1 MQDAF
6 HFGDVVVGGVV
17 DMFIVVSIDARI
29 GVHLTHDGLT
39 TTILN
44 GGIISSSKII
54 VVPSLDNVFMGYTF
68 MDWKK
73 TMNRIGS
80 TIVFMN

>member
-1 MQDAF
+1 MQNKLSSILNDLRLMQDAF

-17 DMFIVVSIDARI
+17 DDMFIVVSIDARI

-54 VVPSLDNVFMGYTF
+54 VIPSLDNVFMGYTF
-68 MDWKK
+68 MD
-73 TMNRIGS
+73 
-80 TIVFMN
+80 

>member
-1 MQDAF
+1 MLP
-6 HFGDVVVGGVV
+6 
-17 DMFIVVSIDARI
+17 FIVVSIDARI

-54 VVPSLDNVFMGYTF
+54 VVPSFDNVFMGYTS
-68 MDWKK
+68 MD
-73 TMNRIGS
+73 
-80 TIVFMN
+80 

>member
-17 DMFIVVSIDARI
+17 DDMFIVVSIDARI

-54 VVPSLDNVFMGYTF
+54 VVPSLNNVFMGYTF
-68 MDWKK
+68 MD
-73 TMNRIGS
+73 
-80 TIVFMN
+80 

>member
-1 MQDAF
+1 LQNKLSSILNDLRLMQDAF

-68 MDWKK
+68 MD
-73 TMNRIGS
+73 
-80 TIVFMN
+80 

>member
-6 HFGDVVVGGVV
+6 HFGDVVVDEVV
-17 DMFIVVSIDARI
+17 DATFIVVSIDARI

-54 VVPSLDNVFMGYTF
+54 VVPSFDKCVYGLYFHGLKEDHE
-68 MDWKK
+68 
-73 TMNRIGS
+73 
-80 TIVFMN
+80 

>member
-1 MQDAF
+1 LQKKLSFIFNDLWLMQDAF
-6 HFGDVVVGGVV
+6 HFGDVLVDGVV
-17 DMFIVVSIDARI
+17 DATFIVVSIDARI

-54 VVPSLDNVFMGYTF
+54 VVSSFDNVFMGYTS
-68 MDWKK
+68 MD
-73 TMNRIGS
+73 
-80 TIVFMN
+80 

>member
-1 MQDAF
+1 MQNKLSSILNDLQLMQDAF

-68 MDWKK
+68 MD
-73 TMNRIGS
+73 
-80 TIVFMN
+80 

>member
-1 MQDAF
+1 MQKKQSFIFNDLWLIQDAF
-6 HFGDVVVGGVV
+6 DSGHVIGDGVL
-17 DMFIVVSIDARI
+17 DATFIFVSIDARI

-54 VVPSLDNVFMGYTF
+54 VVHSFDNVFMGYTS
-68 MDWKK
+68 MD
-73 TMNRIGS
+73 
-80 TIVFMN
+80 